1 MNDFESSGE
10 NKTVI
15 IQQPPRRRWLIFVLL
30 FLLGLSFLFN
40 LGFMGAFYEYIANT
54 EPPYE
59 RLYSGEL
66 TASDKIARIAV
77 DFTIMP
83 PYSQKLMEQ
92 IEAAEDDD
100 AVKGVILIVDSPG
113 GLVSDSHQIYHKLK
127 KLRESK
133 PVYVSMKGIAAS
145 GGYYIAMG
153 GSLNMVY
160 AEPTTWTG
168 SIGVILPRYNL
179 KELGDM
185 YGVASEP
192 LTTGPLKDT
201 LNPLKDLTE
210 KEVEVWS
217 AILDESFQ
225 RFLTVI
231 DEGRPNL
238 SKEQVKELAT
248 GQVYTAS
255 QALANGLVDQ
265 IGYESDAT
273 DALVQQLGLGDYRV
287 VTYEHPTTL
296 AEQLMGA
303 SAQVRA
309 PNPLEQ
315 ILEAGVP
322 RAMYMFGWHHGL
334 KN

>member
-1 MNDFESSGE
+1 MFLFRLIVATITSVPACSVRGQSIRPEEQQEPTIPSHTAKLARATQVNMNNFESSGE
-10 NKTVI
+10 NKTIV
-15 IQQPPRRRWLIFVLL
+15 IQQPPKRRWLIFVLL

-40 LGFMGAFYEYIANT
+40 LGFLGAFYEYIANT

-59 RLYSGEL
+59 RLHSGEI
-66 TASDKIARIAV
+66 TATDKIARIAV

-92 IEAAEDDD
+92 IEAAKKDD

-153 GSLNMVY
+153 GTPNMVY

-179 KELGDM
+179 KGLGDK
-185 YGVASEP
+185 YGVSSEP

-210 KEVEVWS
+210 DEVKVWS
-217 AILDESFQ
+217 EILDESFQ

-231 DEGRPNL
+231 DDGRPNL
-238 SKEQVKELAT
+238 TRDQIEDLAT
-248 GQVYTAS
+248 GQVYTAN
-255 QALANGLVDQ
+255 QALAKGMVDQ
-265 IGYESDAT
+265 SVMKPMPST
-273 DALVQQLGLGDYRV
+273 
-287 VTYEHPTTL
+287 P
-296 AEQLMGA
+296 
-303 SAQVRA
+303 
-309 PNPLEQ
+309 
-315 ILEAGVP
+315 
-322 RAMYMFGWHHGL
+322 
-334 KN
+334 